1 MGNMTKTDSLLS
13 HETINFLLNKFLSV
27 ENFPDL
33 EKLYLQTYLEK
44 FESDWFT
51 FIWKS
56 AIYRNIPL
64 RSLSSSWCCR
74 NISPDD
80 PSKKIKQLT
89 RFSLHLQ
96 TINLSQ
102 QTIQLT
108 QQTIQPSRQTIR
120 LFQTNNLLYQY
131 IQPYLANKG
140 YTSTNVYF
148 VKLFLSAQNWA

>member
-1 MGNMTKTDSLLS
+1 MGNITKADSLLS
-13 HETINFLLNKFLSV
+13 SETINFPLNKFLSV

-33 EKLYLQTYLEK
+33 EKSYLQTYLEK
-44 FESDWFT
+44 FEFDWFT

-56 AIYRNIPL
+56 VNFRNISL

-120 LFQTNNLLYQY
+120 LSQTNNLLYQC
-131 IQPYLANKG
+131 IQPYLVNKG